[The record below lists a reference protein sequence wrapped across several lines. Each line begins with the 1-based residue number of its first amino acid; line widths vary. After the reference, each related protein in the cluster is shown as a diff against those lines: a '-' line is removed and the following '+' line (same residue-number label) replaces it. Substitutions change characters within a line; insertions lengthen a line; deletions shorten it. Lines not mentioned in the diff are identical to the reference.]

1 MSEGSLFGDYQAY
14 LHDARSKI
22 ASCTAA
28 TSVWTYPYDGESPP
42 HTGMEC
48 YTHHFK
54 LILFSYFYLKIVLM
68 GVTFFNWTNID
79 IQYLG
84 LLFEIRLNISEVTKN

>member
-22 ASCTAA
+22 VSCTAA

-54 LILFSYFYLKIVLM
+54 LILFPFFYLKIVLM
-68 GVTFFNWTNID
+68 GVIFFNRTNIE

-84 LLFEIRLNISEVTKN
+84 LLFYI